1 LIIPLPSSLCR
12 SWRGPHFIATIHP
25 FKPLSIRFIHM
36 PVSFRLPVRALA
48 CALIAGIS
56 VNAGAQKA
64 PPTTFGT
71 TVGNAVLCLDHI
83 DNAYFYT
90 YLSNAFGPAYKH
102 EGGAFW
108 FRTEAKLWDVPVT
121 EVIVSDD
128 TSPLTFVGVV
138 ADTTPEKLEEA
149 ATRASGLHYVK
160 KDASA
165 FPVRESRPGSKIVYF
180 KTMSKVFCARYK
192 APQPPLAR

>member
-1 LIIPLPSSLCR
+1 VPDILFPLPR
-12 SWRGPHFIATIHP
+12 
-25 FKPLSIRFIHM
+25 
-36 PVSFRLPVRALA
+36 PVRLPFPARQLA
-48 CALIAGIS
+48 CALLAGVLTHAS
-56 VNAGAQKA
+56 AQKA

-83 DNAYFYT
+83 DNAYFFA
-90 YLSNAFGPAYKH
+90 YLSEAFGPAYKH
-102 EGGAFW
+102 EGGAYW

-121 EVIVSDD
+121 DVIVSDD
-128 TSPLTFVGVV
+128 TSALTFVGAV

-149 ATRASGLHYVK
+149 ATKASGLHYIK

-165 FPVRESRPGSKIVYF
+165 FPVRESSPGSKIVYF

-192 APQPPLAR
+192 PPQPPLAH